1 MIVAAL
7 TDYYTSR
14 LSAKVLGEGSAAGAV
29 SFTRLLALPSS
40 FCQLFLS
47 MTSLFHAHLLPRA
60 LSTSPETLLTT
71 MALYYFP
78 LPGPSKPK
86 TIIVG
91 EEDGLAVSKSMQDLK
106 EVKVPMEQRSSDTDT
121 LRLEKVADL
130 NYVVMD
136 RIAGQAAS
144 EDK

>member
-1 MIVAAL
+1 
-7 TDYYTSR
+7 
-14 LSAKVLGEGSAAGAV
+14 
-29 SFTRLLALPSS
+29 
-40 FCQLFLS
+40 
-47 MTSLFHAHLLPRA
+47 
-60 LSTSPETLLTT
+60 
-71 MALYYFP
+71 MALNYFP

-106 EVKVPMEQRSSDTDT
+106 EVKVSEEQRSRDTDT
-121 LRLEKVADL
+121 LRLEEVADL